1 MCIKLLDKM
10 VKVSKK
16 SSLMPASAI
25 RKLVPFADAA
35 QNDGIKVYHLNV
47 GAPDIKSP
55 ECALEA
61 VRKNTLDHVSY
72 TNSAGLPELRKGLA
86 EKYYRSIG
94 IEVSVPEII
103 ITVAG
108 SEAVNLALQIACDEG
123 DELIVIEPFYT
134 NYNTFCFESGIILKA
149 VHTDIESGFKV
160 PPIEEFEKLVTPRT
174 KAILISN
181 PGNPTGTL
189 YSKEDM
195 LALGEVARK
204 HNLFLISDEVYR
216 EFSYTDEPRF
226 SAMNIPGLADNVILV
241 DSVSKR
247 YNLCGVR
254 IGCIASHNKDVIAA
268 ALKYAQSRLCPPV
281 LGQYATIGAL
291 DTPDSYF
298 AEVREEYIRR
308 RDVTIKALNEM
319 PGVFAPTPLGAFYAV
334 AELPIDDAGEFAKW
348 LLTDFRYNNETVQL
362 TPATA
367 FYADK
372 TIKNQVRIAYVLEV
386 PELEKAMKCIAEAL
400 KVYPG
405 RTN

>member
-134 NYNTFCFESGIILKA
+134 NYNLS
-149 VHTDIESGFKV
+149 
-160 PPIEEFEKLVTPRT
+160 
-174 KAILISN
+174 LI
-181 PGNPTGTL
+181 
-189 YSKEDM
+189 
-195 LALGEVARK
+195 
-204 HNLFLISDEVYR
+204 HI
-216 EFSYTDEPRF
+216 
-226 SAMNIPGLADNVILV
+226 
-241 DSVSKR
+241 
-247 YNLCGVR
+247 
-254 IGCIASHNKDVIAA
+254 
-268 ALKYAQSRLCPPV
+268 
-281 LGQYATIGAL
+281 
-291 DTPDSYF
+291 
-298 AEVREEYIRR
+298 
-308 RDVTIKALNEM
+308 
-319 PGVFAPTPLGAFYAV
+319 
-334 AELPIDDAGEFAKW
+334 
-348 LLTDFRYNNETVQL
+348 
-362 TPATA
+362 
-367 FYADK
+367 
-372 TIKNQVRIAYVLEV
+372 
-386 PELEKAMKCIAEAL
+386 
-400 KVYPG
+400 
-405 RTN
+405 

>member
-1 MCIKLLDKM
+1 MPQI
-10 VKVSKK
+10 SKK
-16 SSLMPASAI
+16 SSALPASAI
-25 RKLVPFADAA
+25 RKLAPVSEAA
-35 QNDGIKVYHLNV
+35 EAAGVKVYHLNV

-61 VRKNTLDHVSY
+61 VKAACDRLDHISY
-72 TNSAGLPELRKGLA
+72 SNSAGLMPLRKGLV
-86 EKYYRSIG
+86 EKYYKKCG
-94 IEVSVPEII
+94 IELDASEILI
-103 ITVAG
+103 DVAG
-108 SEAVNLALQIACDEG
+108 SEAFALAMQVAADPGEEI
-123 DELIVIEPFYT
+123 IVVEPFYT
-134 NYNTFCFESGIILKA
+134 NYNTYAILNDIKLVA
-149 VHTDIESGFKV
+149 VHTNIRNNFDIPG
-160 PPIEEFEKLVTPRT
+160 IEEFEKVLTPKTR
-174 KAILISN
+174 AVLITN
-181 PGNPTGTL
+181 PCNPSGKL
-189 YSKEDM
+189 FSKEEM
-195 LALGEVARK
+195 IQLGQFCLK
-204 HNLFLISDEVYR
+204 HDLFLISDEVYR
-216 EFSYTDEPRF
+216 EFCYTEEPHF
-226 SAMNIPGLADNVILV
+226 SAMNLKGLEQHVILV

-319 PGVFAPTPLGAFYAV
+319 PGVFSPTPLGAFYAV
-334 AELPIDDAGEFAKW
+334 AELPIDDADEFAKW

-367 FYADK
+367 FYAEK

>member
-1 MCIKLLDKM
+1 M
-10 VKVSKK
+10 VNVSKK

-35 QNDGIKVYHLNV
+35 QNDGVKVYHLNV

-55 ECALEA
+55 ECALKA
-61 VRKNTLDHVSY
+61 VRNNTLDHISY

-86 EKYYRSIG
+86 ERYYHGIG

-103 ITVAG
+103 VTVAG

-149 VHTDIESGFKV
+149 VHTDIENGFKV

-216 EFSYTDEPRF
+216 EFCYTDEPHF
-226 SAMNIPGLADNVILV
+226 SAMNIPDLADNVILV

-247 YNLCGVR
+247 YNLCGCR
-254 IGCIASHNKDVIAA
+254 IGCIVSHNKEVMEASM
-268 ALKYAQSRLCPPV
+268 KYAQSRLCPPV
-281 LGQYATIGAL
+281 YGQIASIGAL
-291 DTPDSYF
+291 DTPQSYF
-298 AEVREEYIRR
+298 TEVRNEYIAR
-308 RDVTIKALNEM
+308 RDYAISRLNAM
-319 PGVFAPTPLGAFYAV
+319 DGVYSPTPMGAFYTIARIPV
-334 AELPIDDAGEFAKW
+334 DDAEKFAKW
-348 LLTDFRYNNETVQL
+348 MLTDFRLDGQTTMV
-362 TPATA
+362 TPAKS
-367 FYADK
+367 FYK
-372 TIKNQVRIAYVLEV
+372 TPGFGGDQIRLAYVLGIS
-386 PELEKAMKCIAEAL
+386 ELEKAFDALEAGL
-400 KVYPG
+400 REYPC
-405 RTN
+405 RTI